1 MWNIRGRR
9 ELPELSRE
17 ELARYNRHII
27 LPEVGETGQRRLKS
41 ARILCVGTGGLGS
54 PVSMYLT
61 AAGVGTLGLV
71 DFDVVEF
78 HNLQRQIV
86 HGTPDVGRPKLQ
98 SARGRL
104 RAINP
109 GVTIEVHDGPLTAAN
124 ALDIVREYDIVVDGT
139 DNFPARYLINDACV
153 ILGKP
158 DVYGAIFRFD
168 GQASVFATA
177 GGPCYRCVYPEPP
190 PPGLVPSCAE
200 AGVFGALPGVIG
212 TIQATE
218 AIKLVLGIG
227 ETLAGRLLVY
237 DALRLQFRELK
248 VRRNLTCP
256 VCGDAPTIRE
266 LIDYDAFCGIVPAGP
281 TLEAGAAG
289 ELPMEITAD
298 ELKGRLDRGEGVTLV
313 DVREHYEHRIVH
325 FSGSVLIPMGEVM
338 ARQQELDPDQE
349 LIIYCHH
356 GIRSIKVAAYLRHEG
371 FEKARSLRGGIDE
384 WAKRIEPGMATY

>member
-1 MWNIRGRR
+1 MWTIPERR
-9 ELPELSRE
+9 EYPELNRE
-17 ELARYNRHII
+17 ELARYHRHII
-27 LPEVGETGQRRLKS
+27 LPEVGESGQRRLK
-41 ARILCVGTGGLGS
+41 ATRVLCVGTGGLGS
-54 PVSMYLT
+54 PASLYLA
-61 AAGVGTLGLV
+61 AAGIGTLGLV

-104 RAINP
+104 AAINP
-109 GVTIEVHDGPLTAAN
+109 GVKIELHDGPLTSAN
-124 ALDIVREYDIVVDGT
+124 ALRILRDYDVVVDGT

-168 GQASVFATA
+168 GQASVFASP

-218 AIKLVLGIG
+218 AIKLALGIG
-227 ETLAGRLLVY
+227 DTLTGRLLVY
-237 DALRLQFRELK
+237 DALRLQFREMRL
-248 VRRNLTCP
+248 RRDPRCP
-256 VCGDAPTIRE
+256 VCGDTPTIRE
-266 LIDYDAFCGIVPAGP
+266 LIDYEAFCGGQPAQP
-281 TLEAGAAG
+281 IPAATDAY
-289 ELPMEITAD
+289 PMEIAVD
-298 ELKGRLDRGEGVTLV
+298 ELKARLDCGERPTLV
-313 DVREHYEHRIVH
+313 DVREHYEQRIVH
-325 FSGSVLIPMGEVM
+325 LPGAVFMPMGEVM
-338 ARQQELDPDQE
+338 ARQQELDPDEE

-356 GIRSIKVAAYLRHEG
+356 GVRSLKVAAYLRHEG
-371 FEKARSLRGGIDE
+371 YGKARSLRGGIDD
-384 WAKRIEPGMATY
+384 WARRVEPGMATY